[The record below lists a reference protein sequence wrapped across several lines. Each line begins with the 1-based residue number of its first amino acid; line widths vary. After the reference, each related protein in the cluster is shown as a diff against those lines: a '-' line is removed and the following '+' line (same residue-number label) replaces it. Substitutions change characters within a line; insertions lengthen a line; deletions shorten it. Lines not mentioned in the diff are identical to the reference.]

1 MRRAPK
7 RAAWLPLA
15 VVAALLFGAGAVSG
29 APGDVSIERQGAVPE
44 GASPTAIPPATFPHW
59 IHRIQYRCYVCH
71 PKVFE
76 MKAGANEITMEKMR
90 QGESCGACHNGA
102 IAFGVDFQNCGR
114 CHAAPQE

>member
-1 MRRAPK
+1 MPAPK

-15 VVAALLFGAGAVSG
+15 VAAALVLGAGAAA
-29 APGDVSIERQGAVPE
+29 APGDIRLERQGAVPE
-44 GASPTAIPPATFPHW
+44 DESSTAIQPAIFSHW

-76 MKAGANEITMEKMR
+76 MKAGASEITMDKLK
-90 QGESCGACHNGA
+90 QGESCGVCHNDA

-114 CHAAPQE
+114 CHAAPPE